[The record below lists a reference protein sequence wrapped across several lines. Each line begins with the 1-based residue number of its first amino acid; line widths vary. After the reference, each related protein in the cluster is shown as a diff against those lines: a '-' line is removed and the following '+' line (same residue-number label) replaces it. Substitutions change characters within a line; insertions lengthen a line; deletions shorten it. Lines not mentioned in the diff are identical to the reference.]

1 MAERLELIQEILD
14 NTFRHLQETKGIDEA
29 TLKSLVALAKDG
41 KLKDATALQAVL
53 RRVETRTNEN
63 T

>member
-1 MAERLELIQEILD
+1 MAEKLELIEEILD
-14 NTFRHLQETKGIDEA
+14 NTFRHLSETKQIDET

-41 KLKDATALQAVL
+41 KLKDAAALQALL
-53 RRVETRTNEN
+53 RSVEIKTNEN